1 MSQRRA
7 VARGPRGAGAVKA
20 PSVKEVDPRLTA
32 VADWLRNEKKS
43 GLHTKEAVQ
52 YEKVRAGRQSR
63 LARVAARSACA
74 AARLRAPCL
83 RAAALRALP

>member
-7 VARGPRGAGAVKA
+7 VARGPRGAPMKTVD
-20 PSVKEVDPRLTA
+20 PKEVDPKLNA

-52 YEKVRAGRQSR
+52 YEKVH
-63 LARVAARSACA
+63 
-74 AARLRAPCL
+74 
-83 RAAALRALP
+83 AL

>member
-1 MSQRRA
+1 MSRRQQM
-7 VARGPRGAGAVKA
+7 ARPRGGAPRGAVA

-52 YEKVRAGRQSR
+52 YEKVRA
-63 LARVAARSACA
+63 
-74 AARLRAPCL
+74 RAK
-83 RAAALRALP
+83 AV